1 MVMKPAIRP
10 RLWDL
15 RKNVRGALIRVEQ
28 FHPFIGTLTIR
39 RRSYWQAKLQG
50 LFEVFSLC
58 AANHQFEI
66 AGKLRE
72 RGNPVCQET
81 PPRHPRTFL
90 ILPALNCRQYL
101 RVPVSLRLLPRRSAR
116 PVTPDSAFLSLPHC
130 VWLGPAPYR
139 DNKG

>member
-1 MVMKPAIRP
+1 
-10 RLWDL
+10 L
-15 RKNVRGALIRVEQ
+15 RKNVPARRGALIRVEQ

-72 RGNPVCQET
+72 RGDPVCQENGSS
-81 PPRHPRTFL
+81 PSANFL
-90 ILPALNCRQYL
+90 DIA
-101 RVPVSLRLLPRRSAR
+101 SS
-116 PVTPDSAFLSLPHC
+116 
-130 VWLGPAPYR
+130 
-139 DNKG
+139 